1 MLESYYPVILQALVA
16 IGFAAI
22 ALGLSVLLGKKGRR
36 DGDKD
41 TVYECGMLP
50 VGGGSPRF
58 SVKFY
63 MVAMLFV
70 LFDIEVVFMYP
81 WAVQFSELI
90 AQSSAALYSIL
101 GFVGVLAVAYI
112 YALKK
117 GALSWNE

>member
-1 MLESYYPVILQALVA
+1 MLESYYPVILQALTA

-22 ALGLSVLLGKKGRR
+22 SLGLSVLLGKKGRR
-36 DGDKD
+36 DGGKD

-117 GALSWNE
+117 GALSWHE